1 MKTQISVSNSAERE
15 PNKNNDTS
23 RIKHTST
30 RDSQPTRSHQ
40 SGSSC
45 KNPCTCYGAE
55 IRDRKNRGSL
65 MLDAIKNLIMSKMQT
80 KPTKNQPQQKGK
92 SKMPAKKAKGE
103 SMREEAREMKTLKAK
118 PSSKATKMKAASS
131 MMNKGYKKK

>member
-1 MKTQISVSNSAERE
+1 
-15 PNKNNDTS
+15 
-23 RIKHTST
+23 
-30 RDSQPTRSHQ
+30 
-40 SGSSC
+40 
-45 KNPCTCYGAE
+45 
-55 IRDRKNRGSL
+55 

-92 SKMPAKKAKGE
+92 SKMPAKNAKGE

>member
-1 MKTQISVSNSAERE
+1 
-15 PNKNNDTS
+15 
-23 RIKHTST
+23 
-30 RDSQPTRSHQ
+30 
-40 SGSSC
+40 
-45 KNPCTCYGAE
+45 
-55 IRDRKNRGSL
+55 

-92 SKMPAKKAKGE
+92 SKMPTMKKKAAKGE
-103 SMREEAREMKTLKAK
+103 SMREEAREMKMLKAK